1 MPPDKPRVHD
11 TTGSK
16 TGRTTGWKPVEC
28 LFTRCSRLFNRFDNL
43 LYRVNGVFWRRKLIA
58 WVWSQKVII
67 WISEN
72 GEKFRSLGAILQKR
86 CMNKN
91 LGRCACR
98 SLWQFW
104 SFSTPVKAGTRVN
117 AVLTHAS
124 RRHHA
129 PTIYLADDDEVRR
142 SSGASVS
149 EFQFRYYIGATSIFW
164 KQVSGGLSSARKH
177 VTNWFYGPLQWS
189 G

>member
-1 MPPDKPRVHD
+1 MHPFKLRLYD
-11 TTGSK
+11 TTGSE

-28 LFTRCSRLFNRFDNL
+28 LFTRCSRLVNRFDNR
-43 LYRVNGVFWRRKLIA
+43 LYRINGVFWRRKLIA
-58 WVWSQKVII
+58 WVRSQKA
-67 WISEN
+67 SET
-72 GEKFRSLGAILQKR
+72 GENFRSLGAIPQKR
-86 CMNKN
+86 CTNKT
-91 LGRCACR
+91 LACR

-177 VTNWFYGPLQWS
+177 VTNWF
-189 G
+189 